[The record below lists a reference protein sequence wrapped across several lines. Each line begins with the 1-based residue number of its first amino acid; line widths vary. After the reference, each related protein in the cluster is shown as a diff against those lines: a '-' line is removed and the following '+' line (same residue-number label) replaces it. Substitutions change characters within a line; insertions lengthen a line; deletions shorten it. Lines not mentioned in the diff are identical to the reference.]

1 MHITEWEF
9 YNSVGGLSFPIAVGH
24 NPRCERERQGKKI
37 SHLWTLYVAVL
48 RIRIFFD
55 RIQIRT
61 CIHKHIIERSQS
73 ITFSRLYTT
82 FSLIYK
88 NMFKRKQWLMFVF
101 FSEFKNA
108 QNLIIPMEVVNVEAE
123 KIFRV
128 SFDWTKKMPRDNS
141 NLVICNVWK
150 WHFMYLCWLWWKK
163 IIQTKKIVRK
173 CNNKYNRGR
182 RYLPDLCQLSSD

>member
-1 MHITEWEF
+1 MDCPSLQYSCWTQSKGVKGNATRPTDIPSLDFVHI
-9 YNSVGGLSFPIAVGH
+9 
-24 NPRCERERQGKKI
+24 
-37 SHLWTLYVAVL
+37 AVL

-61 CIHKHIIERSQS
+61 CIHKPIIERSQS

-82 FSLIYK
+82 FSLIYN

-123 KIFRV
+123 KIFRF

-163 IIQTKKIVRK
+163 IIQTEKIVRK
-173 CNNKYNRGR
+173 CNNTCI
-182 RYLPDLCQLSSD
+182 LHICAD

>member
-1 MHITEWEF
+1 MHF
-9 YNSVGGLSFPIAVGH
+9 QSQ
-24 NPRCERERQGKKI
+24 RI
-37 SHLWTLYVAVL
+37 SVL
-48 RIRIFFD
+48 RICSDPDFFN

-61 CIHKHIIERSQS
+61 CIHKPIIEISQS

-128 SFDWTKKMPRDNS
+128 SFD
-141 NLVICNVWK
+141 
-150 WHFMYLCWLWWKK
+150 
-163 IIQTKKIVRK
+163 
-173 CNNKYNRGR
+173 
-182 RYLPDLCQLSSD
+182 

>member
-1 MHITEWEF
+1 MRCDVWCVWQLIPNESRNKGWTLCALLIFLLKLGINQLYFSNRNSSILLNLVTLDFKSHIQMHITEWEF

-108 QNLIIPMEVVNVEAE
+108 QNLIIPMEVVIVEAE

-128 SFDWTKKMPRDNS
+128 SFD
-141 NLVICNVWK
+141 
-150 WHFMYLCWLWWKK
+150 
-163 IIQTKKIVRK
+163 
-173 CNNKYNRGR
+173 
-182 RYLPDLCQLSSD
+182 